1 MEKTKKTERKSSREK
16 KEKTVSNKTCI
27 VGWHF
32 FDKFYKKIEKSSVD
46 THIVAHRYN
55 SILDRRNLNYS
66 VVQNVGLE
74 FGAYDWYIKNVWDK
88 KSGVLFMHDDVVID
102 KSFDMKNF
110 FKLCGDADYVMFR
123 NGSKVSGG
131 GRCIYLSGK
140 MISLLVKKYDGIWF
154 DKNDRGYIWGEQGFY
169 DKIYYELG
177 DKRIWKDHIGI
188 NFKLTTKHLI
198 EKYKL
203 KKKDVICD
211 KIRLF
216 VRGKKTGKYSRMLE
230 DDRNRLSDNSLFGSS
245 EEASIESQFEGD
257 TSERTIDGYF
267 KWYNFYFSK
276 LKYEALN
283 ILEVGS
289 ADVHFLN
296 LWKNYF
302 INSNVFSISGDKLG
316 SIEDV
321 YQKIPYGADIIIDT
335 GCHEDN
341 RIELFE
347 FLFKEMSPG
356 GIYIIENLRGQNEI
370 VDYFKDKIND
380 INFNGLYRGQ
390 SYEDIIYE
398 KNDKIGFFEK
408 RIASIHFYMG
418 VCFVF
423 KRYCK

>member
-1 MEKTKKTERKSSREK
+1 MM
-16 KEKTVSNKTCI
+16 SNKICI

-88 KSGVLFMHDDVVID
+88 KSGVLFMHDDVFIE
-102 KSFDMKNF
+102 KTFDLNNF

-169 DKIYYELG
+169 DEIYYELG
-177 DKRIWKDHIGI
+177 EKKIWKDHIGI

-203 KKKDVICD
+203 KKKDVISD
-211 KIRLF
+211 KISLG
-216 VRGKKTGKYSRMLE
+216 VRGKKSGKYSKMLK
-230 DDRNRLSDNSLFGSS
+230 DDCNRLSDNSLFGSS
-245 EEASIESQFEGD
+245 EGASIESQFEGD
-257 TSERTIDGYF
+257 ISERTIEGYL

-289 ADVHFLN
+289 TDEHFLS

-302 INSNVFSISGDKLG
+302 VNSNVFSLRKDE
-316 SIEDV
+316 IEGE
-321 YQKIPYGADIIIDT
+321 YHKIPYGADIIIDT
-335 GCHEDN
+335 GHYDGN
-341 RIELFE
+341 RIAIFE
-347 FLFKEMSPG
+347 SLFKQMSPG
-356 GIYIIENLRGQNEI
+356 GIYIIENLRRQNEV
-370 VDYFKDKIND
+370 VDYFKEKVND
-380 INFNGLYRGQ
+380 INFNGSYSGK

-418 VCFVF
+418 MCFVF